1 MSEKK
6 MRILVISD
14 SHGRNDD
21 VAGVIEQVGPIDM
34 LIHCGDVER
43 GDDYIRSLVDCPVHM
58 VAGNNDY
65 NLELPS
71 QDIFNI
77 GDYKVLVVHGHTFCV
92 YRGVE
97 RLKQY
102 ALQNHID
109 IVMFGHTH
117 KPYIEIDED
126 VTVLNP
132 GSVSYPRQPDHMPTF
147 LIMEIDDEG
156 EAHYGHGYY
165 KSKFSEIK
173 I

>member
-1 MSEKK
+1 
-6 MRILVISD
+6 
-14 SHGRNDD
+14 
-21 VAGVIEQVGPIDM
+21 
-34 LIHCGDVER
+34 
-43 GDDYIRSLVDCPVHM
+43 M
-58 VAGNNDY
+58 VSGNNDY
-65 NLELPS
+65 NLDLPA

-132 GSVSYPRQPDHMPTF
+132 GSVSYPRQSDHMPTF

-165 KSKFSEIK
+165 KSKFTELK

>member
-1 MSEKK
+1 MK
-6 MRILVISD
+6 ILIISD
-14 SHGRNDD
+14 THGSHKNFDR
-21 VAGVIEQVGPIDM
+21 VIEKERPLDM
-34 LIHCGDVER
+34 LIHLGDVE
-43 GDDYIRSLVDCPVHM
+43 GDEDYIPAVADCPVHM
-58 VAGNNDY
+58 VSGNNDY
-65 NLELPS
+65 NLDLPA

-77 GDYKVLVVHGHTFCV
+77 GDYKVLVVHGHTFYV

-102 ALQNHID
+102 ALQNSID

-126 VTVLNP
+126 VTILNP

-156 EAHYGHGYY
+156 ESHYGHGYY
-165 KSKFSEIK
+165 KSKFTELK

>member
-1 MSEKK
+1 
-6 MRILVISD
+6 
-14 SHGRNDD
+14 
-21 VAGVIEQVGPIDM
+21 
-34 LIHCGDVER
+34 
-43 GDDYIRSLVDCPVHM
+43 M
-58 VAGNNDY
+58 VSGNNDY
-65 NLELPS
+65 NLDLPA

-77 GDYKVLVVHGHTFCV
+77 GDYEVLVVHGHTFYV

-102 ALQNHID
+102 ALQNNID

-126 VTVLNP
+126 VTILNP

-156 EAHYGHGYY
+156 EAHYGTL
-165 KSKFSEIK
+165 SRSDTCA
-173 I
+173 

>member
-1 MSEKK
+1 MQ
-6 MRILVISD
+6 RIMIVSD
-14 SHGRNDD
+14 SHRRHGNLAEAIYNEGQLDL
-21 VAGVIEQVGPIDM
+21 
-34 LIHCGDVER
+34 LIHLGDIE
-43 GDDYIRSLVDCPVHM
+43 GEEDIIQELAGCETIM
-58 VAGNNDY
+58 VPGNNDFFSP
-65 NLELPS
+65 LPREREIELA
-71 QDIFNI
+71 
-77 GDYKVLVVHGHTFCV
+77 GKKVLLTHGHYYYVSLDLQTLREECIA
-92 YRGVE
+92 RG
-97 RLKQY
+97 
-102 ALQNHID
+102 ID

-132 GSVSYPRQPDHMPTF
+132 GSVSYPRQSDHMPTF